1 MQVKLINIIKSSIDL
16 KTQIKHTPKRQI
28 MERTVPTRASDEIDL
43 YIRTIYSLLRSSTRV
58 RIRTLEEVH
67 AGMNSS
73 LHPLARQDA
82 PDISSFIYANLRL
95 PDCMPDVQAVLL
107 GQSATVFEQSGLHQ
121 IENWTEVTARARR
134 RRCFFDNESLLACYI
149 ASRSD
154 IDDVV
159 PMLTAYQIEWNKLHY
174 KLMEL
179 PLAEFSSVAPDSQ
192 AGLQTLATIL
202 RISIED
208 LKRLE
213 TIWGDQFFQMLVRI
227 REKKMDLEVQLFSG
241 SLNEYRR
248 ATRFWWENIE
258 NNYPEIAQRPV
269 YFISSNTHSIP
280 NLLTGFA
287 LRQKDRLTGFLQ
299 TEGDQPLRSEW
310 QDISHEEVPSR
321 PENFLYYILKKYQ
334 STAQGQDLLKAQA
347 DYEAKYGIY
356 RFPSEHAFDVE
367 AQIINLSALNP
378 DTIDPRLTPETIAGQ
393 HTDWSFLKES
403 NALILNIDYPLGLAA
418 YNLLVKI
425 AEHTCPMLGVYIMG
439 KAATLNGRR
448 GDVMIP
454 NVTYDEHS
462 RNTFLYNNCF
472 TAGDVS
478 PYLVYGTV
486 LDNQK
491 SVSVLGTYLQN
502 AQIMKVIYR
511 EGYTDIEMEAG
522 PYLSGVSELFRP
534 TRHPVDEIV
543 NLYGLPFDLGILHY
557 ASDTPLTKGENL
569 GAGTLSYFGVD
580 STYAASLVI
589 LRRIMQLEHDRI
601 QKS

>member
-1 MQVKLINIIKSSIDL
+1 
-16 KTQIKHTPKRQI
+16 
-28 MERTVPTRASDEIDL
+28 MERTVPTRASEEIDL
-43 YIRTIYSLLRSSTRV
+43 YIRTMYSLLRSTTPV

-73 LHPLARQDA
+73 LHPFARQGA
-82 PDISSFIYANLRL
+82 LDISSFIYSNLRL
-95 PDCMPDVQAVLL
+95 PDCIAVTKTVLL
-107 GQSATVFEQSGLHQ
+107 GQSATVFEQSGYRN
-121 IENWTEVTARARR
+121 IERWQEVSARARR
-134 RRCFFDNESLLACYI
+134 RRCFHNGEDLLACYI

-154 IDDVV
+154 IEDVIPV
-159 PMLTAYQIEWNKLHY
+159 LTAYQIEWNKLHAL
-174 KLMEL
+174 LMEISEEE
-179 PLAEFSSVAPDSQ
+179 LAALSPDSDQ
-192 AGLQTLATIL
+192 DLKRLMEVL
-202 RISIED
+202 RISLED
-208 LKRLE
+208 VLRLE
-213 TIWGDQFFQMLVRI
+213 TIWGDRFLAMLQRI
-227 REKKMDLEVQLFSG
+227 HAQKLDLEVQLFSG

-258 NNYPEIAQRPV
+258 DRYPDVKHRPV

-280 NLLTGFA
+280 NLLSGFA
-287 LRQKDRLTGFLQ
+287 LLYQERLTEYIKSAGEETL
-299 TEGDQPLRSEW
+299 LAEW
-310 QDISHEEVPSR
+310 QDISREEVPSR
-321 PENFLYYILKKYQ
+321 PENFLYYVIKKYQ
-334 STAQGQDLLKAQA
+334 ATQGGKDLVAAQEE
-347 DYEAKYGIY
+347 YEIKFGIH
-356 RFPSEHAFDVE
+356 RIPSEHAFDVE
-367 AQIINLSALNP
+367 AQIIDLSSLNP
-378 DTIDPRLTPETIAGQ
+378 ETIDPRLTPETFAGE
-393 HTDWSFLKES
+393 HADWTFLKNS
-403 NALILNIDYPLGLAA
+403 RALVLNIDYPLGLAA

-462 RNTFLYNNCF
+462 RNTYMYNNCF
-472 TAGDVS
+472 KASDVS

-502 AQIMKVIYR
+502 ARIMEVIYR

-522 PYLSGVSELFRP
+522 PYLSGVSELYRP

-543 NLYGLPFDLGILHY
+543 NLYGLPFELGILHY

-580 STYAASLVI
+580 STYASSLAI
-589 LRRIMQLEHDRI
+589 MRRIMQKEHDRI
-601 QKS
+601 TNHRSL

>member
-1 MQVKLINIIKSSIDL
+1 
-16 KTQIKHTPKRQI
+16 
-28 MERTVPTRASDEIDL
+28 MERTVPTRASEEIDL
-43 YIRTIYSLLRSSTRV
+43 YIRTIYSLLRSTTPV

-73 LHPLARQDA
+73 LHPLVRQDS

-95 PDCMPDVQAVLL
+95 PDCLPDVCAVLL
-107 GQSATVFEQSGLHQ
+107 GQSATVFEQYGYQ
-121 IENWTEVTARARR
+121 QVENWQEVSARARR
-134 RRCFFDNESLLACYI
+134 RRCFYDGKCTLACYI

-159 PMLTAYQIEWNKLHY
+159 PMLTAYQIEWNKMHDL
-174 KLMEL
+174 LQGLSED
-179 PLAEFSSVAPDSQ
+179 EFTALSPDSDKDIKHLSTV
-192 AGLQTLATIL
+192 LQITLEEL
-202 RISIED
+202 
-208 LKRLE
+208 LRLE
-213 TIWGDQFFQMLVRI
+213 TIWGEQFKDMLGRI
-227 REKKMDLEVQLFSG
+227 RRKKLDLEVQLFSG

-258 NNYPEIAQRPV
+258 DKFPEIKQRPV

-287 LRQKDRLTGFLQ
+287 LMEKDRLTDYLQ
-299 TEGDQPLRSEW
+299 SDGDETLLAEW
-310 QDISHEEVPSR
+310 QDISREEVPSR

-334 STAQGQDLLKAQA
+334 ATKQGRDLIKAQA
-347 DYEAKYGIY
+347 DYEDQYGVH
-356 RFPSEHAFDVE
+356 RLPSEHAFDIE
-367 AQIINLSALNP
+367 AQIIDLSELNP
-378 DTIDPRLTPETIAGQ
+378 ETIDLRLTPESFAGE
-393 HTDWSFLKES
+393 HTDWSFLAKS

-425 AEHTCPMLGVYIMG
+425 AEHTCPMLGIYVMG

-462 RNTFLYNNCF
+462 HNTYMYNNCF
-472 TAGDVS
+472 KAGDVS
-478 PYLVYGTV
+478 PYLIHGTV

-502 AQIMKVIYR
+502 ARVMEVIYR

-522 PYLSGVSELFRP
+522 PYLSGVSELYRP
-534 TRHPVDEIV
+534 TRHPVNEIV
-543 NLYGLPFDLGILHY
+543 NLYGLPFELGILHY

-580 STYAASLVI
+580 STYATSLAI
-589 LRRIMQLEHDRI
+589 LRRIMQHEHDRVVNG
-601 QKS
+601 KPKK

>member
-1 MQVKLINIIKSSIDL
+1 
-16 KTQIKHTPKRQI
+16 
-28 MERTVPTRASDEIDL
+28 MERTVPSRASEEIEL
-43 YIRTIYSLLRSSTRV
+43 YIRTMYSLLRSSTRV
-58 RIRTLEEVH
+58 RISALEEVH

-73 LHPLARQDA
+73 LHPFARMEK

-95 PDCMPDVQAVLL
+95 PECISDVNAVLL
-107 GQSATVFEQSGLHQ
+107 GQSANVFVQSGYED
-121 IENWTEVTARARR
+121 IESWQEVSAPARR
-134 RRCFFDNESLLACYI
+134 RRCFYDGKGLLACYI

-159 PMLTAYQIEWNKLHY
+159 PMLTAYQIEWNKLHHLLSDLSDTDFDQL
-174 KLMEL
+174 KAETAPVSESMAETIHLTQEEL
-179 PLAEFSSVAPDSQ
+179 TR
-192 AGLQTLATIL
+192 LQ
-202 RISIED
+202 
-208 LKRLE
+208 
-213 TIWGDQFFQMLVRI
+213 TIWGDRFESQLARI
-227 REKKMDLEVQLFSG
+227 RQSELDFEIQLFSG

-248 ATRFWWENIE
+248 ATRLWWQNIHH
-258 NNYPEIAQRPV
+258 NFTDIVQRPI

-287 LRQKDRLTGFLQ
+287 LQQKQRLTEFLQ
-299 TEGDQPLRSEW
+299 SSGDKELLAEW
-310 QDISHEEVPSR
+310 QDINQAEVPSR

-334 STAQGQDLLKAQA
+334 ATPEGQDLVKAQT
-347 DYEAKYGIY
+347 DFEQDYGII
-356 RFPSEHAFDVE
+356 RFPSKYAFDVE
-367 AQIINLSALNP
+367 AQIIDFSRLNP
-378 DTIDPRLTPETIAGQ
+378 DTIDSRLKPEDKSGQ
-393 HTDWSFLKES
+393 PFNWGFLKNS
-403 NALILNIDYPLGLAA
+403 DALILNIDYPLGLAA

-425 AEHTCPMLGVYIMG
+425 AEYACPLMGVYVMG

-462 RNTFLYNNCF
+462 LNSFLYHNCF
-472 TAGDVS
+472 EAADVS
-478 PYLVYGTV
+478 PYLVYGNV

-502 AQIMKVIYR
+502 AKIMEVIYR

-522 PYLSGVSELFRP
+522 PYLSAIYELSRP
-534 TRHPVDEIV
+534 KRHPMDEIV

-580 STYAASLVI
+580 STYATSLAI
-589 LRRIMQLEHDRI
+589 LRRIMQQEHDRVN
-601 QKS
+601 SG